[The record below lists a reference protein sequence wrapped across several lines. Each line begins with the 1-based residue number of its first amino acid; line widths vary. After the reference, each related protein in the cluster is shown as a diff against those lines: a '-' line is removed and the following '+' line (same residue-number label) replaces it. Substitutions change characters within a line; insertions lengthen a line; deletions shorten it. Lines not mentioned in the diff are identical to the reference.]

1 MSTLNVVEEV
11 LRERQEPMVVRE
23 IVEAAGER
31 LPTKSRTPDTVV
43 ARDLSMDIKRR
54 GPESLFIRVS
64 PGKYTLRAF
73 VAAGIITAN
82 PDASSDGVPEQV
94 NASSSGPTD
103 VPVELVSSMPP
114 DLGPESVSQ

>member
-1 MSTLNVVEEV
+1 MSTLSVVEEV
-11 LRERQEPMVVRE
+11 LRERGVPMVVRE

-54 GPESLFIRVS
+54 GSDSLFIRTS
-64 PGKYTLRAF
+64 PGKYTLRAL
-73 VAAGIITAN
+73 VQDSVPLTATAS
-82 PDASSDGVPEQV
+82 PDAS
-94 NASSSGPTD
+94 D
-103 VPVELVSSMPP
+103 VPLELVTSRPP

>member
-11 LRERQEPMVVRE
+11 LRERRVPMVVRE

-54 GPESLFIRVS
+54 GLESAFIRTS
-64 PGKYTLRAF
+64 PGKYTLRALVEAGVVEMPAANDS
-73 VAAGIITAN
+73 VAVSE
-82 PDASSDGVPEQV
+82 PSAS
-94 NASSSGPTD
+94 D
-103 VPVELVSSMPP
+103 VPVELLAEMPPP
-114 DLGPESVSQ
+114 DLGPESVQQ

>member
-11 LRERQEPMVVRE
+11 LRERRVPMVVRE

-54 GPESLFIRVS
+54 GPESPFIRTS
-64 PGKYTLRAF
+64 PGKYTLRSLVDAG
-73 VAAGIITAN
+73 VVEAATDSVPATGTGL
-82 PDASSDGVPEQV
+82 DAS
-94 NASSSGPTD
+94 D
-103 VPVELVSSMPP
+103 VPVELVSNLPP
-114 DLGPESVSQ
+114 DIGPESVSQ

>member
-11 LRERQEPMVVRE
+11 LRERRVPMVVRE

-54 GPESLFIRVS
+54 GLESAFIRTS
-64 PGKYTLRAF
+64 PGKYTLRQLVVEGVIEMPPANDS
-73 VAAGIITAN
+73 VA
-82 PDASSDGVPEQV
+82 V
-94 NASSSGPTD
+94 NEPSPSE
-103 VPVELVSSMPP
+103 VPVELLADLPP
-114 DLGPESVSQ
+114 NDLGPESVQQ

>member
-11 LRERQEPMVVRE
+11 LRERRVPMVVRE

-54 GPESLFIRVS
+54 GIESLFIRTS
-64 PGKYTLRAF
+64 PGKYSLREL
-73 VAAGIITAN
+73 VEAGIVEMPAATDSVAVN
-82 PDASSDGVPEQV
+82 DVPP
-94 NASSSGPTD
+94 ADD
-103 VPVELVSSMPP
+103 VPVELLSEMPSP
-114 DLGPESVSQ
+114 DLGPDSVQR